1 MRFDGVREFI
11 LQLHKVVKKRAVV
24 HKKIHILRGS
34 AIYPGA
40 AEYVM
45 LEITERHVTGF
56 RDQNKSAAIYGLFM
70 DARPHLYAKP
80 GFIIFHNVFV
90 SASYSFGIL

>member
-1 MRFDGVREFI
+1 
-11 LQLHKVVKKRAVV
+11 LHKSVKKRAGV

-45 LEITERHVTGF
+45 REITERYVTGF

-70 DARPHLYAKP
+70 DACPLLYATS
-80 GFIIFHNVFV
+80 GFIIFHNIFV